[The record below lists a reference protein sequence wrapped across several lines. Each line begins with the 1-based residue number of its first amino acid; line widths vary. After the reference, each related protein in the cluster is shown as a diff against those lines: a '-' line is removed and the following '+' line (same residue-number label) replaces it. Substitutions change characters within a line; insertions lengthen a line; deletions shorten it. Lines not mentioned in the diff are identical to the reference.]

1 MFSVGNFKCFIL
13 PDDLSGGVDGDLIDY
28 EDDGYVAPN
37 MSYVPEG
44 LDEHEISSGAAVEG
58 GKNEEDLLK
67 EGEGEEAEA
76 GDDSFEVSDNIYT
89 KARWNNTNPQSCSKA
104 HHTCTVSERGL
115 YK

>member
-76 GDDSFEVSDNIYT
+76 GDDSFEVSGSMH
-89 KARWNNTNPQSCSKA
+89 AWQ
-104 HHTCTVSERGL
+104 HTYRVTILVGQDLPDLGSFAILPGQ
-115 YK
+115 